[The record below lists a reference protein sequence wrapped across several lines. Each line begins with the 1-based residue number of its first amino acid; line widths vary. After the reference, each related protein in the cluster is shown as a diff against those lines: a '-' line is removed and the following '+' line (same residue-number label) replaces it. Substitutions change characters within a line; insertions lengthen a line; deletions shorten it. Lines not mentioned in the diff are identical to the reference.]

1 MKSALEETE
10 KKLERS
16 GGAITEKVNISGF
29 SKFGVHML
37 KKTGNKYLKEA
48 KLENKK
54 NMMISESIMQDKIDE
69 LKKLRQNIDQL
80 SPKTVSSHGSDLADM
95 PEVDYND
102 MESYK
107 KAQEILMKKAKERE
121 LKKQKIEEEKRKN
134 QMLEGM

>member
-1 MKSALEETE
+1 M
-10 KKLERS
+10 
-16 GGAITEKVNISGF
+16 GGFA
-29 SKFGVHML
+29 KFGIHML

-54 NMMISESIMQDKIDE
+54 NLLISEDIMKEKIDE

-80 SPKTVSSHGSDLADM
+80 SPKTVSSHDSDLADM

-107 KAQEILMKKAKERE
+107 KAQKILQMKARERE
-121 LKKQKIEEEKRKN
+121 LKKMKLEEEKLK
-134 QMLEGM
+134 MK